1 MMKQL
6 KLSPEGMVKDLS
18 KSKFPGQMYFD
29 AKNIRII
36 ATDQQST
43 FSVTN
48 EHGNSLLFT
57 IPIPAIDLANR
68 RINYT
73 GIDNIAL
80 SLPYITPGTVIPR
93 SEIELTYTN
102 PDQTAKVSGTQ
113 VIIGKAYSRDNV
125 ILFTTDDAG
134 FDCIWE
140 VENISTNLPIVVRL
154 KYMRDMQF
162 SSNHPIQAIYNYENS
177 IIEKV
182 YWVDGR
188 SQLRFINLKQSIAN
202 KDLEELIDMSVSV
215 VDSVGKFNTSQP
227 TLVSLNSGGSHTAG
241 VVQYA
246 YNLYRINGSQTA
258 ISPLSEMIELGKS
271 TGGGDLNEVVASM
284 PTISIKELDTNYT
297 HIKIYAIKYTSYN
310 QSPSISVVLDG
321 LISNY
326 SETQFSDP
334 GISVQSVS
342 LAEFL
347 FLGSNVS
354 IPKHIESKN
363 LRLFLFNVKE
373 LKFDL
378 DIDMRAYA
386 HNSSGQVQ
394 VWSDVV
400 SDGAGGVTT
409 NTPANIITI
418 NTTTYALDLKHDSI
432 NRDYNI
438 YKYVKNGSTYGAEG
452 KYIKLYIDHSNGPVP
467 IEDLASKKLLKS
479 REIYRFAI
487 EFYNKKGQYSFPKW
501 IADIKA
507 PDGNLNGLG
516 NNIVALMKPEFY
528 TWLSSL
534 PDNDEKP
541 IGYRILRSNRTEG
554 DKTIICQGLIN
565 SMIAN
570 LKKTGKE
577 TNKTI
582 LANLSNDSD
591 SLKMPSLQRPLI
603 QQQVPFIGATDYHE
617 LASDSYSNN
626 SALGNG
632 LTREGFKAAP
642 TDQWRAQNIQ
652 FNKMMQ
658 VFSPEVTFGDPVF
671 NASTMLRIV
680 GIQQESRKNNWM
692 SEYNPVSKINETE
705 AKFTNGFTSSS
716 PAVTVVTISGSAGG
730 LADHSIFGPTNSD
743 HATGVFQ
750 FFREFK
756 NGFIPVPT
764 SGVKTA
770 DIYGTPELTSIGQE
784 SKAYN
789 GNSLFRYANSLRA
802 MLIDNWNEDAT
813 NNNADC
819 QVLGTNTFGAKCV
832 TIMEG
837 DNASSTPITSRRS
850 LEKIFTDAKFH
861 EVTGGA
867 GQLGPVY
874 QLGTGSNS
882 GMLVDFTHDTN
893 HAYLG
898 GIYGGNSMEA
908 KSRSTYMGIGPYS
921 KIEDNITVIDS
932 PGDTFVGDFNFAK
945 MTKTNT
951 ELSNQDYL
959 QVTEIISIPV
969 ETTVNLKQRND
980 ISVNDWDNR
989 YQPKEIE
996 YHNYNRVYS
1005 QEPTLVQTTG
1015 TGFKFK
1021 AVNEFDTKIISS
1033 SKKIAGEFID
1043 NWTNF
1048 LENETRTLDG
1058 RYGPINGVAKL
1069 EDEIFTFQDTAIAK
1083 VSIEPRVQT
1092 TASDGLSIQIGTGS
1106 VLNNHTYLS
1115 TESGTKNKWSVVPTS
1130 NGIYYY
1136 DVINRSIGQV
1146 GQGVFS
1152 LSEAAGLHSFMTNN
1166 TKLEDLSQ
1174 DNPLIG
1180 RGVSVGYNNIDNEIY
1195 MTFLQSSSSYTIAYN
1210 ESKKAFTS
1218 FYDYKPAIYIN
1229 KGQRMITTNPGR
1241 NAGWQHFSGLR
1252 NQFYG
1257 ANYDSSITFLAAPG
1271 VDKDV
1276 VFNNAEYKMEMT
1288 DANGIDLPNNTF
1300 SSIRIWNEYQDTGDV
1315 NLVLRS
1321 NLKRRFRSWNITF
1334 PRSMNGSLKTRD
1346 RIRNPWSY
1354 IKLTLNNNNGKKMI
1368 AHDVTLSYTEY

>member
-1 MMKQL
+1 MIKQL

-29 AKNIRII
+29 ANNIRIV

-48 EHGNSLLFT
+48 EHGNSQLFIVPT
-57 IPIPAIDLANR
+57 PVIDLVNR

-73 GIDNIAL
+73 GMDNIDMN
-80 SLPYITPGTVIPR
+80 LPYSTSGVAIPR
-93 SEIELTYTN
+93 SEIEVTYTN
-102 PDQTAKVSGTQ
+102 PNQTAKVSGTQ

-140 VENISTNLPIVVRL
+140 IENISTNLPIIVRL
-154 KYMRDMQF
+154 KYMRNMQF
-162 SSNHPIQAIYNYENS
+162 SSNYPIQAIYNYENS
-177 IIEKV
+177 FIEKV

-188 SQLRFINLKQSIAN
+188 SQLRFLNLKQSIIN
-202 KDLEELIDMSVSV
+202 KDLEELIDMSASV
-215 VDSVGKFNTSQP
+215 IDTVGRFITSQP
-227 TLVSLNSGGSHTAG
+227 TLIALTSGGNHTAG
-241 VVQYA
+241 VIQYA
-246 YNLYRINGSQTA
+246 YNLYRVNGSQTT
-258 ISPLSEMIELGKS
+258 ISPLSEMINLGKS
-271 TGGGDLNEVVASM
+271 TGGGDVNEVVASM
-284 PTISIKELDTNYT
+284 PTISIKNLDTNYT

-310 QSPSISVVLDG
+310 QSPSISIVSDS

-326 SETQFSDP
+326 NDTQFSDP
-334 GISVQSVS
+334 GVSVKSISI
-342 LAEFL
+342 AEFL

-363 LRLFLFNVKE
+363 LRLFLFNIKE
-373 LKFDL
+373 LKFDI
-378 DIDMRAYA
+378 DVDMRAYA
-386 HNSSGQVQ
+386 HNSTGQAE

-400 SDGAGGVTT
+400 SNGSGGVTT
-409 NTPANIITI
+409 NTPGNIISL

-432 NRDYNI
+432 NRDYNT
-438 YKYVKNGSTYGAEG
+438 YKYIKNGSLPGVEG
-452 KYIKLYIDHSNGPVP
+452 KYITLYVNHANGPVP
-467 IEDLASKKLLKS
+467 IDSLASKKLLKS
-479 REIYRFAI
+479 KEIYRFAI

-501 IADIKA
+501 IADLKA

-516 NNIVALMKPEFY
+516 NTLVAFIKPEFY
-528 TWLSSL
+528 TWLASL

-541 IGYRILRSNRTEG
+541 VGYRILRSNRTEG

-570 LKKTGKE
+570 LKKSGKE
-577 TNKTI
+577 TNKTN
-582 LANLSNDSD
+582 LANLANDSD
-591 SLKMPSLQRPLI
+591 ALKMPSLQRPLI
-603 QQQVPFIGATDYHE
+603 KDQAPFIGANDYHE
-617 LASDSYSNN
+617 LSAASYANN
-626 SALGNG
+626 NQLGRDRG
-632 LTREGFKAAP
+632 REGFTSGK
-642 TDQWRAQNIQ
+642 DSSNRAQNIQ

-658 VFSPEVTFGDPVF
+658 VFSPEITFGNPIF
-671 NASTMLRIV
+671 NASTMMSIV
-680 GIQQESRKNNWM
+680 GLQKQSAGRSWA
-692 SEYNPVSKINETE
+692 SEYNPVSKINAIE
-705 AKFTNGFTSSS
+705 AKFDNGFTSSS
-716 PAVTVVTISGSAGG
+716 TGVIVTPILGEAAFI
-730 LADHSIFGPTNSD
+730 ADKSVFGPTNSD
-743 HATGVFQ
+743 NETGVFQ

-756 NGFIPVPT
+756 NGFVPIPFN
-764 SGVKTA
+764 GVKTA
-770 DIYGTPELTSIGQE
+770 NIYGIPETTEIGQD

-789 GNSLFRYANSLRA
+789 GNSLFRYSNSLRG
-802 MLIDNWNEDAT
+802 MLLDNWDEDESKK
-813 NNNADC
+813 NSRC
-819 QVLGTNTFGAKCV
+819 QILGTNTFGAKCV
-832 TIMEG
+832 TLMEG
-837 DNASSTPITSRRS
+837 NDSSSTPITSRRS

-861 EVTGGA
+861 ELTGGA

-874 QLGTGSNS
+874 QLGTGPNS
-882 GMLVDFTHDTN
+882 GMIVELTHDIN
-893 HAYLG
+893 HVYLG

-908 KSRSTYMGIGPYS
+908 KSRSSYMGIGPYS
-921 KIEDNITVIDS
+921 KINETLTVIDS
-932 PGDTFVGDFNFAK
+932 PGDTFVGDFKFAK

-951 ELSNQDYL
+951 ELSDQDYL
-959 QVTEIISIPV
+959 QVTEIISIPL
-969 ETTVNLKQRND
+969 ETTINLKQRND
-980 ISVNDWDNR
+980 ISINDWDNR
-989 YQPKEIE
+989 YQPKEVE
-996 YHNYNRVYS
+996 YHNYNKVYS

-1069 EDEIFTFQDTAIAK
+1069 DDEIFTFQDTAIAK
-1083 VSIEPRVQT
+1083 ISIEPRVQT
-1092 TASDGLSIQIGTGS
+1092 NASDGLAIQIGTGS

-1115 TESGTKNKWSVVPTS
+1115 TESGTKNKWSVASTS

-1146 GQGVFS
+1146 GQGVVS

-1166 TKLEDLSQ
+1166 TKLEDLVQ

-1180 RGVSVGYNNIDNEIY
+1180 RGVSIGYNNIDNEIY
-1195 MTFLQSSSSYTIAYN
+1195 MTFLQSIPSYTIAYN

-1229 KGQRMITTNPGR
+1229 KGQRMITTNPER
-1241 NAGWQHFSGLR
+1241 NSGWQHFSGIR

-1257 ANYDSSITFLAAPG
+1257 SNYKSSITFLAAPG

-1288 DANGIDLPNNTF
+1288 TSNGVDLPNSTF
-1300 SSIRIWNEYQDTGDV
+1300 TSIRLWNEYQDTGEV

-1321 NLKRRFRSWNITF
+1321 NLKRRFRSWNIAF
-1334 PRSMNGSLKTRD
+1334 PRSMNGSIKTRD

-1354 IKLTLNNNNGKKMI
+1354 IKLTLNNPNGYKMV
-1368 AHDVTLSYTEY
+1368 AHDLTLSYTEY